1 MEFFC
6 NKGKRTQKFKN
17 HDIGNEVLSKYLLA
31 TMLNVSYLKKVRIY
45 LSNLFI
51 KTTYDEYLYIYL
63 LYACGTYQQIEVYY
77 TVSLGTITIL

>member
-17 HDIGNEVLSKYLLA
+17 HDIGNEVLSKHLLA
-31 TMLNVSYLKKVRIY
+31 TMLNVSYLKKVRVY
-45 LSNLFI
+45 LSNLV
-51 KTTYDEYLYIYL
+51 KKPTYDEYLYIYIYL

-77 TVSLGTITIL
+77 S